1 MLANVHCSLKIM
13 YLLDLKT
20 ELREIC
26 NGGHLTECSDLGWL
40 QLKTG

>member
-1 MLANVHCSLKIM
+1 VLANVHYSLKIM

-26 NGGHLTECSDLGWL
+26 NGGQLTECSDLGWME
-40 QLKTG
+40 LKTG